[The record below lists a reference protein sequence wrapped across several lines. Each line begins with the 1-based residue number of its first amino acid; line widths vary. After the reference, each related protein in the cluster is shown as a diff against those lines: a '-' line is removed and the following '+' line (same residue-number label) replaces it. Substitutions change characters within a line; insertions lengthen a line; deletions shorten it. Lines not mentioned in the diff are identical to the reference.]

1 MRKLTYYV
9 ASSLDGFIASP
20 TGGFDFFSMEP
31 DYLDAIAAEY
41 PETLPGAYRAFRGLT
56 GPGRH
61 FDTVLMGR
69 RTYQVGLD
77 AGTTNPY
84 PQLASYVFSRS
95 VLDSPDPTVTFSSTP
110 LATVRELKARDGL
123 GLWLCGGGALA
134 AELLPEIDAFIIKL
148 NPVIAG
154 SGIKLVDLGFQPHR
168 LRLTAT
174 RALSSGV
181 VFLSYES
188 TTPAQPR

>member
-9 ASSLDGFIASP
+9 ASSLDGFIAAP
-20 TGGFDFFSMEP
+20 NGTFDFFAMEP

-41 PETLPGAYRAFRGLT
+41 PETLPAGYRAFRGLT

-61 FDTVLMGR
+61 FDTVVMGR

-77 AGTTNPY
+77 AGTTNAY
-84 PQLASYVFSRS
+84 PHLENYVFSRS
-95 VLDSPDPTVTFSSTP
+95 IPDSPDPSVTFSSTP

-154 SGIKLVDLGFQPHR
+154 SGIKLVDLGFAPHR
-168 LRLTAT
+168 LRLTGT
-174 RALSSGV
+174 RALASGV
-181 VFLSYES
+181 VFLSYEAA
-188 TTPAQPR
+188 TVG